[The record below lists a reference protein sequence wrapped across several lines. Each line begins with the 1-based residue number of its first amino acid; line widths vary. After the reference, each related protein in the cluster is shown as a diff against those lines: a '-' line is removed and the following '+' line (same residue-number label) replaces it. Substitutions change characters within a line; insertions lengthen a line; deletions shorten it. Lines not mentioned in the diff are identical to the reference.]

1 MVAIFPI
8 LGEPATA
15 VEPGDGAFDD
25 PSLGLDDE
33 TFGVIAASDDFNL
46 HTWHGVG
53 EAVLEDRPGIGAV
66 GEQLAEEWELSEQ
79 GGQQKYATVAVLNV
93 SGAHQRV
100 QQKPQCVDQKM
111 ALLALDQLARIKA
124 MRINGGPPF
133 SALFTLWLSTIQAVG
148 LASRSACSRHLTYSA
163 SWIFSSVPS

>member
-1 MVAIFPI
+1 MVTIFPI
-8 LGEPATA
+8 LGEPATT

-33 TFGVIAASDDFNL
+33 AFGVIAASDDFNL
-46 HTWHGVG
+46 YAWHGIG

-79 GGQQKYATVAVLNV
+79 GGHQKYATVAVLNV

-100 QQKPQCVDQKM
+100 QQQPQCVDQ
-111 ALLALDQLARIKA
+111 
-124 MRINGGPPF
+124 
-133 SALFTLWLSTIQAVG
+133 
-148 LASRSACSRHLTYSA
+148 
-163 SWIFSSVPS
+163 